1 MTPSDKPV
9 LSFTVTASDIT
20 DPPTATCSP
29 ELVSVDV
36 SNALIEFQLV
46 TPGYSF
52 DPEGP
57 ITFNEPTVDFPDLWM
72 ISPTQVTLRDR
83 CSSAGDF
90 AFTVHLIENASQRR
104 LRVDPTIRNVPR

>member
-36 SNALIEFQLV
+36 SNALIDFQLV

-52 DPEGP
+52 DPDGP
-57 ITFNEPTVDFPDLWM
+57 ITFDEVTTDFPDVWI
-72 ISPTQVTLRDR
+72 ISPTQVSLRDR
-83 CSSAGDF
+83 CTTPGDF
-90 AFTVHLIENASQRR
+90 AFSVHVIQTSTRKR
-104 LRVDPTIRNVPR
+104 FKIDPTIRNVPR

>member
-36 SNALIEFQLV
+36 SNALIDFQLV

-52 DPEGP
+52 DPDGP
-57 ITFNEPTVDFPDLWM
+57 ITFDEATTDFPDVWI
-72 ISPTQVTLRDR
+72 ISPTQVSLRDR
-83 CSSAGDF
+83 CTTPGDF
-90 AFTVHLIENASQRR
+90 AFTVHLIENVSKRR
-104 LRVDPTIRNVPR
+104 VKVDPTIRNVPR